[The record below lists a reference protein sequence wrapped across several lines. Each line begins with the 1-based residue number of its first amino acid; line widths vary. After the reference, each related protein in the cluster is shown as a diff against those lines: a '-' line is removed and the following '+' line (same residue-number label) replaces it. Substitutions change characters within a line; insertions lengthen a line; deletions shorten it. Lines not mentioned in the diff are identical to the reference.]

1 MPRPGWKGLHMGH
14 GLADLTAVELA
25 DHYNRRDCSPVEV
38 VEAVLQRVVETN
50 DRVRAV
56 VALAADRA
64 LQAARQQEATL
75 LAGEERPPLFGVP
88 VTVKDLT
95 PTEGIVT
102 TRGNRRFATFVPTA
116 DAAAVQRLRSA
127 GAIVVA
133 KTNTSE
139 GGWKADTDNS
149 LFGPTFNPWDVSRS
163 PGGSSGGAGAAVAL
177 GMGPIGLG
185 TDGAGSI
192 RIPASFC
199 GVVGLKPSFGRV
211 PYVPP
216 SAELLS
222 HIGPLSRTVDDAIL
236 ALGVMAGADER
247 DVFSWEGPP
256 GTLVEEIAR
265 QAGPRRIAMVTT
277 VGDVQPAPEIL
288 HALNSVAGTLSDL
301 GHHVE
306 ESGPLP
312 DPYASIEI
320 ILAAAEAAADGH
332 HLETYRSEF
341 DPGRVAVIERGMG
354 LSASAL
360 ATAEEDRFAY
370 GTRLGQQLEGVDLLL
385 TPSVAILPF
394 AAGAGGPPGAQ
405 SVVERLAWA
414 AFSYPFNLTGWP
426 AISLP
431 AGFSESGWPIGVQ
444 LVGRWRSDA
453 AVLAVARQL
462 ESARPW
468 RHTYKGLVEQATG
481 GQTP

>member
-1 MPRPGWKGLHMGH
+1 MGE

-25 DHYNRRDCSPVEV
+25 DHYDRRACSPVEV
-38 VEAVLQRVVETN
+38 IEAVLQRVEDTN
-50 DRVRAV
+50 AGVHAV
-56 VALAADRA
+56 VTIAAER
-64 LQAARQQEATL
+64 ARQEARHQEADL
-75 LAGEERPPLFGVP
+75 MAGAERPPLFGVP
-88 VTVKDLT
+88 VTIKDLT
-95 PTEGIVT
+95 PTQGIIT
-102 TRGNRRFATFVPTA
+102 TRGSRRFATNVPSN
-116 DAAAVQRLRSA
+116 DAVGVQRLRTA

-139 GGWKADTDNS
+139 GGWKADTDNA
-149 LFGPTFNPWDVSRS
+149 LFGPTFNPWDSTRS

-222 HIGPLSRTVDDAIL
+222 HLGPLARTVDDAIL
-236 ALGVMAGADER
+236 ALEAMAGADER
-247 DVFSWEGPP
+247 DAFSWDGPP
-256 GTLVEEIAR
+256 GTLQDEIAG
-265 QAGPRRIAMVTT
+265 QAGPCRIAMVTAIGEVHPT
-277 VGDVQPAPEIL
+277 PEIL
-288 HALNSVAGTLSDL
+288 RAVHSVAGTLSDF

-306 ESGPLP
+306 ESPPLP

-332 HLETYRSEF
+332 HLETYRTDF
-341 DPGRVAVIERGMG
+341 DQGRVAVIERGMG
-354 LSASAL
+354 LTASAL

-370 GTRLGQQLEGVDLLL
+370 GTRLGQLLEGVDLLL
-385 TPSVAILPF
+385 TPSVAVPPF
-394 AAGAGGPPGAQ
+394 AAGAGGPPGFQ
-405 SVVERLAWA
+405 GVVERLAWA

-431 AGFSESGWPIGVQ
+431 AGFSDSGWPIGIQ

-453 AVLAVARQL
+453 LLLAVARQL
-462 ESARPW
+462 EAARPW
-468 RHTYKGLVEQATG
+468 RHTYKGLVEQVSR
-481 GQTP
+481 GQAA